1 MIVVRELMVQLVLM
15 DNFRNKFLAWD
26 DAEAPMNWS
35 GNFLVKLNLT
45 KRKMQEV
52 VVQTVEQSSTR
63 EVTKLVLKILSST
76 FVKVELEKVTNN
88 AVHLN
93 TKQNESY

>member
-15 DNFRNKFLAWD
+15 DNFRNKLLAWD
-26 DAEAPMNWS
+26 DAEAPMNWL

-63 EVTKLVLKILSST
+63 EVTKFVLKILSST

-88 AVHLN
+88 AVHQN
-93 TKQNESY
+93 TKQNKSY